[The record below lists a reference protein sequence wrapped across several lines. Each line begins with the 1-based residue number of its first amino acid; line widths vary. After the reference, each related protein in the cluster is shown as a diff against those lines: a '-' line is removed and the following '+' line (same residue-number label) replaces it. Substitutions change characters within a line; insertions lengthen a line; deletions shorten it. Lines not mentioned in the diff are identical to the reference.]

1 MDTREER
8 VNTLFLS
15 FVSDHWRKFLFPV
28 AAVAAIVAFLLIPRG
43 QTDNSDIVLSEQNPF
58 PELVEEEIIEEV
70 SVPTIIVV
78 DVKGAVRH
86 PGVYSLEE
94 GDRLIDAVNAAG
106 GYSPDAD
113 SRLLNHALRL
123 TDELLIYVPLEGEEL
138 PEGEVSLGQGDAAA
152 TNDGVVN
159 INTATESE
167 LTAIAGIGPA
177 KATAIIQYREEHG
190 PYSTPEGLMEVSG
203 IGQKTFEK
211 LQHQIKVK

>member
-1 MDTREER
+1 MDTRNER

-15 FVSDHWRKFLFPV
+15 YVSDHWRKFLFPV
-28 AAVAAIVAFLLIPRG
+28 AAIAAIVAFLLIPRG
-43 QTDNSDIVLSEQNPF
+43 QADNDDIVLSEQNPF
-58 PELVEEEIIEEV
+58 PELIEEEIIEEAV
-70 SVPTIIVV
+70 VPTIIVV
-78 DVKGAVRH
+78 DVKGAVRQ
-86 PGVYSLEE
+86 PGVYSLED

-106 GYSPDAD
+106 GYTPDAD

-138 PEGEVSLGQGDAAA
+138 PEGEVSLGQGAA
-152 TNDGVVN
+152 TSTSDGVVN

-167 LTAIAGIGPA
+167 LTTIPGIGPA
-177 KATAIIQYREEHG
+177 KATAIIQYREENG
-190 PYSTPEGLMEVSG
+190 PYSTPEGLMDVSG